1 MFKAIILGKELKELK
16 CDYRKAR
23 ISLAELRDENEN
35 CYLKIHKQDKLINE
49 IDELLRQNDYN
60 NAEVKLRKI
69 IELIRDYQGTN

>member
-1 MFKAIILGKELKELK
+1 MFKAMILEKELKDLK

-35 CYLKIHKQDKLINE
+35 CYLKIYKQDKLINE
-49 IDELLRQNDYN
+49 IDELLRQNNYN

-69 IELIRDYQGTN
+69 IELISDYQSQN

>member
-1 MFKAIILGKELKELK
+1 MFKAMKLEKELKELK

-35 CYLKIHKQDKLINE
+35 CYRKIFKQTKLINE
-49 IDELLRQNDYN
+49 IKDMTEQNNYN
-60 NAEVKLRKI
+60 NAEIKLRKI